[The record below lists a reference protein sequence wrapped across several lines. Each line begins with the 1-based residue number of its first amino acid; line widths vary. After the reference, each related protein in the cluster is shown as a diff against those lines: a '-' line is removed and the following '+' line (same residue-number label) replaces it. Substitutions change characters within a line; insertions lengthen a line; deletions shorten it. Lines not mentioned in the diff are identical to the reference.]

1 MALSVPIQVKGLTAH
16 TSSPDLPSQCFW
28 LVVVVV
34 VVRLYIITASISDAK
49 QLGKALVIQ

>member
-1 MALSVPIQVKGLTAH
+1 VALSVPIQVKGLTAH

-34 VVRLYIITASISDAK
+34 VVRLYIITTSISDAK

>member
-16 TSSPDLPSQCFW
+16 TSSPDLPSQWFW
-28 LVVVVV
+28 LVVVM
-34 VVRLYIITASISDAK
+34 VVRLYIITACISDAK